1 MFKQEEYDADFN
13 NGVMSRVGVARYDVL
28 NVECVI
34 SLLICIIFR
43 CVNVA
48 FFHTK
53 TCVKYSP
60 LGNCRISFL
69 SVHDYLSSSN
79 LNKRVFLFK
88 RVLLVYFDYASSIF
102 AVVGHRV
109 FPLKFHEVMR
119 INLSILDFVFR
130 RETT

>member
-1 MFKQEEYDADFN
+1 MFKHEEYDADFN

-79 LNKRVFLFK
+79 LDKRIFLFIFFKRVFF
-88 RVLLVYFDYASSIF
+88 RPNLLKLIFRALRARTIVKKSI
-102 AVVGHRV
+102 VK
-109 FPLKFHEVMR
+109 P
-119 INLSILDFVFR
+119 
-130 RETT
+130 